1 MVFSLST
8 SLHHSAPAPNYRTV
22 CSTGLKPPKLSPS
35 PQLMTSYTRVTIPL
49 LSTDSLILFETP
61 TPWEGVHTPYRT
73 PSWHVVDPQ
82 PQTFFYSFAMEK
94 RRRKRNPNTHKVMV
108 RNHLA
113 VLPWTLPLGPTP
125 ARGTRCFHCNGF
137 FFNSSFLTFFS
148 RSFVVTD
155 TIPMSWSSK
164 FLECSFFFTIAIHS
178 SSSNPCFLLYNGQML
193 QFGQLGRL
201 SLLTISKR
209 LIQKIQIY
217 NLLKIIKKNL
227 FLLDLSTF
235 NSFFF
240 RGCGII
246 WNRF

>member
-1 MVFSLST
+1 V
-8 SLHHSAPAPNYRTV
+8 
-22 CSTGLKPPKLSPS
+22 SPS
-35 PQLMTSYTRVTIPL
+35 HCFLQIAWSFSKRQPHGRVSTPLIVHLRDTWWTHSHKLFFILLPWKKGEEKGTQTRTKLWSETTWRFCREHCPWDPL
-49 LSTDSLILFETP
+49 LHAGPVVSTVT
-61 TPWEGVHTPYRT
+61 V
-73 PSWHVVDPQ
+73 
-82 PQTFFYSFAMEK
+82 
-94 RRRKRNPNTHKVMV
+94 
-108 RNHLA
+108 
-113 VLPWTLPLGPTP
+113 
-125 ARGTRCFHCNGF
+125 